1 MSEESTEDKV
11 LDLGICVL
19 VDVCHAPVIHE
30 MKVREEV
37 KTFLNEDCGTPAA
50 SFDDWVSDHNTG
62 WFIDEQILKKPRK
75 EDRRYFDEVIRIM
88 IRTPENASYFIL
100 TFGASGISTTWG
112 SDL

>member
-19 VDVCHAPVIHE
+19 VDVCHAPIIHE

-37 KTFLNEDCGTPAA
+37 KTFLNEVCGTPAS
-50 SFDDWVSDHNTG
+50 SFDDWLSDHNTG

-75 EDRRYFDEVIRIM
+75 EDRRYFDEVMRIM